1 VKILGDLRGPELL
14 ARLRDIP
21 LFEGVSAKG
30 LKRIGEMSK
39 VATFNEGEEIT
50 TESTKGSRFHLILD
64 GKAKV
69 TAGGRT
75 RANLGP
81 GDTVG
86 EMALIDGEDRS
97 ATVTATEPVRTL
109 TLASWNFRQLLR
121 QEPEIMEKVLLQL
134 VRRLRKAE
142 KSPVA

>member
-1 VKILGDLRGPELL
+1 MTKLADIRGAELL
-14 ARLRDIP
+14 DRLRQIP

-30 LKRIGEMSK
+30 LKRIAEMSK
-39 VATFNEGEEIT
+39 VASFEPGEEIT
-50 TESTKGSRFHLILD
+50 TEATKGSRFHLILD

-69 TAGGRT
+69 TSGGRT
-75 RANLGP
+75 RATLGP
-81 GDTVG
+81 GDTIG

-97 ATVTATEPVRTL
+97 ATATAAEPVRTL

-121 QEPEIMEKVLLQL
+121 QEPAIMEKVLEQL
-134 VRRLRKAE
+134 VRRLRRAE